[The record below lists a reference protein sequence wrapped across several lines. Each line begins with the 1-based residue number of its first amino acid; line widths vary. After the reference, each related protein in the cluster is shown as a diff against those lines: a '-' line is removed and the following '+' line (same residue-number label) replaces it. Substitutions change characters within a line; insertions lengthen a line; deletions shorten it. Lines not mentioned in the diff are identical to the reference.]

1 MQARG
6 RVEINRR
13 AALQIAGAAAAGAA
27 VLAHASRGAT
37 LVQAASTRAAQI
49 NGNTPI
55 EPSAGSWTT
64 WILHSGDEL
73 RLQPPPNRSGTAAEL
88 AEVRAAIA
96 QRDLERIAY
105 WTTGAP
111 GYRWNEIALAAAGR
125 NGVALANRAAALLN
139 VAIYDATVAAW
150 DSKYT
155 YNRPRPAQVDPSLDT
170 ALPTP
175 ASPAY
180 PSEHAVAAG
189 AAATVLA
196 NLMPNEAASF
206 EAMAEDA
213 AGAVVQAGLHF
224 PSDVHAGME
233 LGRTVGELVVEHG
246 AGDHVSDPW
255 TGTIP
260 DVAGQWSL
268 KGYPAGTVAF
278 YPGASTWKTW
288 VLSSPS
294 QFRPGPPLAYDSPEL
309 AAQLAE
315 VKNFPRTF
323 TTNQAAFFWHPAA
336 FVRWLAILNQKLF
349 ETRLDDNPPRAAR
362 AYALATVGEFD
373 ALAAVLDAKYAY
385 WAIRPFQ
392 LDPAVAPLFQTPAH
406 PSYPG
411 GHGTLDGA
419 WSAILGYLFP
429 QDATFFA
436 ARAQEAAESRVWA
449 GIHFRYET
457 TDVGLSLGRQ
467 VGNAVVERA
476 RDDGAG

>member
-1 MQARG
+1 
-6 RVEINRR
+6 
-13 AALQIAGAAAAGAA
+13 
-27 VLAHASRGAT
+27 
-37 LVQAASTRAAQI
+37 
-49 NGNTPI
+49 
-55 EPSAGSWTT
+55 
-64 WILHSGDEL
+64 
-73 RLQPPPNRSGTAAEL
+73 
-88 AEVRAAIA
+88 
-96 QRDLERIAY
+96 
-105 WTTGAP
+105 
-111 GYRWNEIALAAAGR
+111 
-125 NGVALANRAAALLN
+125 
-139 VAIYDATVAAW
+139 
-150 DSKYT
+150 
-155 YNRPRPAQVDPSLDT
+155 
-170 ALPTP
+170 
-175 ASPAY
+175 
-180 PSEHAVAAG
+180 
-189 AAATVLA
+189 
-196 NLMPNEAASF
+196 
-206 EAMAEDA
+206 
-213 AGAVVQAGLHF
+213 
-224 PSDVHAGME
+224 ME

-268 KGYPAGTVAF
+268 KGYPEGTVAF
-278 YPGASTWKTW
+278 FPGASTWKTW

-294 QFRPGPPLAYDSPEL
+294 QFRPGPPLAYDSAEL

-392 LDPAVAPLFQTPAH
+392 LDPAVAPLFQTPPH